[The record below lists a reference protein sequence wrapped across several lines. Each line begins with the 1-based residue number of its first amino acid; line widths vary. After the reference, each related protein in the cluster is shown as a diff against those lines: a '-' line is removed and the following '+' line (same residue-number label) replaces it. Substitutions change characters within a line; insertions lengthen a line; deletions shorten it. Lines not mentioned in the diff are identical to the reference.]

1 MDDSLT
7 PTIAAQL
14 AASRDVMGRLCA
26 DTTLIAAI
34 ETVAR
39 RGADALSAGGTIL
52 LAGNGGSAAD
62 AQHLAAELVGRFA
75 YDRPGL
81 AAIALTTD
89 TSALTAIGNDYGFDR
104 LFSRQI
110 EAIGRRGDLL
120 IAMSTSGR
128 SPNILAALEAA
139 RTRGIVTVGLTGQTA
154 DRMTACCDHLLAM
167 PSNDTPRIQ
176 EAHILVGHILCG
188 LIEQLL
194 HPRARPE
201 TEAPSAITLNG
212 S

>member
-7 PTIAAQL
+7 ATIAAQL
-14 AASRDVMGRLCA
+14 AASRDVMARLAA
-26 DTTLIAAI
+26 DESLIAAI
-34 ETVAR
+34 EGVAR
-39 RGADALSAGGTIL
+39 RAVEVLRADGTIL

-89 TSALTAIGNDYGFDR
+89 TSALTAIGNDHGFDR
-104 LFSRQI
+104 IFARQV
-110 EAIGRRGDLL
+110 EALGRTGDLL

-139 RTRGIVTVGLTGQTA
+139 RARGIITVGLTGQNAGKMNT
-154 DRMTACCDHLLAM
+154 CCDHLLAM

-176 EAHILVGHILCG
+176 EAHILVGHIICG
-188 LIEQLL
+188 LIEQAL
-194 HPRARPE
+194 HPQALPASTVPIE
-201 TEAPSAITLNG
+201 TE
-212 S
+212 